1 MHNTFH
7 NIIRKTDF
15 SPPKDWLQIKT
26 VDMHTGGEPLRVIV
40 SGFPELQGNSVLE
53 YRRYCMEHYDHL
65 RTALMFEPRGHA
77 DMYGCILVPP
87 NDEEGDFGILFLHNE
102 GYSTMCGHAVIAI
115 ATLAIEL
122 RWVAPKEGE
131 NMLKIDAPC
140 GRITAFAQVQNSKV
154 MGVRFHCV
162 PSFVV
167 GLDSVVEVQ
176 GLGKVTYDLAYGGAF
191 YAYVDMKK
199 NNFDFDL
206 STNSYRTLIS
216 KGMDIKRAVMQQDQK
231 IVHPF
236 EKDLS
241 FLYGTIF
248 IGDSDTAEIDSK
260 NVCIFA
266 EGELDRCP
274 TGSGVSGRM
283 AIHKHRKEID
293 FGTTMSVESITG
305 SVFKGSVIA
314 EEDYGPYKAV
324 IPQVEGTAFITGT
337 HSFCIDP
344 NDPMKQGFILR

>member
-1 MHNTFH
+1 
-7 NIIRKTDF
+7 
-15 SPPKDWLQIKT
+15 
-26 VDMHTGGEPLRVIV
+26 
-40 SGFPELQGNSVLE
+40 
-53 YRRYCMEHYDHL
+53 
-65 RTALMFEPRGHA
+65 
-77 DMYGCILVPP
+77 
-87 NDEEGDFGILFLHNE
+87 
-102 GYSTMCGHAVIAI
+102 
-115 ATLAIEL
+115 
-122 RWVAPKEGE
+122 
-131 NMLKIDAPC
+131 
-140 GRITAFAQVQNSKV
+140 

-248 IGDSDTAEIDSK
+248 IADSDTAEIDSK
-260 NVCIFA
+260 NVCIFC
-266 EGELDRCP
+266 R
-274 TGSGVSGRM
+274 R
-283 AIHKHRKEID
+283 
-293 FGTTMSVESITG
+293 
-305 SVFKGSVIA
+305 
-314 EEDYGPYKAV
+314 
-324 IPQVEGTAFITGT
+324 
-337 HSFCIDP
+337 
-344 NDPMKQGFILR
+344 